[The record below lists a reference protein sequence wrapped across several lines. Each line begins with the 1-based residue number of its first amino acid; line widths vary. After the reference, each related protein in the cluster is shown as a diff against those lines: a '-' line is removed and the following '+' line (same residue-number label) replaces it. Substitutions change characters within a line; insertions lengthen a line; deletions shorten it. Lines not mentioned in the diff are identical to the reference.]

1 MKILMNFL
9 KDISKRVQFYKAA
22 AVQPTYLPKK
32 RTTSEKNFNNY
43 AKILIT
49 PILYKRNNS
58 RGVFRTQ
65 SNILSFLTKNINGL
79 KPLTMWNDFH

>member
-49 PILYKRNNS
+49 PILYRGTTAEAYLEPS
-58 RGVFRTQ
+58 RT
-65 SNILSFLTKNINGL
+65 S
-79 KPLTMWNDFH
+79 